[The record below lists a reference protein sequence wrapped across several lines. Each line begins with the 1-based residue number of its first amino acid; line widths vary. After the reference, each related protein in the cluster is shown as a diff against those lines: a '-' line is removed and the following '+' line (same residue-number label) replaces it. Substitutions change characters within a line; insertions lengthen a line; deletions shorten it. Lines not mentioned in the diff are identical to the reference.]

1 MIFISASLISPIR
14 HVCLKKKKQLPVAYP
29 GMFYVAAFNVCVS
42 VCVQVSV
49 ALSYLPLS
57 GGLNKQVL
65 KNNVRGL
72 RDVTNACS
80 PPYACKSTLTQW
92 RQGVRF
98 QPAPLLDGSKI
109 FCDPEFNGLPVS
121 RCLTTMLCASIH
133 GAAQFNK

>member
-14 HVCLKKKKQLPVAYP
+14 HVCLKKKKQLPVAYS
-29 GMFYVAAFNVCVS
+29 GMFYVASFNVCVS
-42 VCVQVSV
+42 VYVQVSV
-49 ALSYLPLS
+49 ALSYLS

-98 QPAPLLDGSKI
+98 QPAQLLDDSKT
-109 FCDPEFNGLPVS
+109 F
-121 RCLTTMLCASIH
+121 
-133 GAAQFNK
+133 